1 MSAARR
7 FRFALSCGAAVL
19 LLGCAAQIPGRPI
32 PAAGFTDPPQETP
45 GPAAPGAA
53 TPVQIPR
60 PLRAAGDPCA
70 LLDPHD
76 LEPVGGLHGS
86 PHPGNPFP
94 DTCTFPLG
102 TPGDGEG
109 RGGAARNTAAAGFHR
124 PYAEAAREQ
133 PDGVATSVRGYSSW
147 LYCEVVQGFQTCTAT
162 TAVTEERSLV
172 TMLSLRDAA
181 AADTTARLH
190 GLTEAAL
197 QRLRPR

>member
-1 MSAARR
+1 MSTARR

-19 LLGCAAQIPGRPI
+19 LLGCAAQLPGRPI
-32 PAAGFTDPPQETP
+32 PAAGFTEPRQETA
-45 GPAAPGAA
+45 GPATPDPA
-53 TPVQIPR
+53 TPAQIPR
-60 PLRAAGDPCA
+60 PLHPAGDPCA

-76 LEPVGGLHGS
+76 LARVGGLDGS

-102 TPGDGEG
+102 APGDDEG
-109 RGGAARNTAAAGFHR
+109 HGGAARNTAAAGFHR
-124 PYAEAAREQ
+124 PYGAAAREQ

-162 TAVTEERSLV
+162 TAVSEERSLV
-172 TMLSLRDAA
+172 TMLSLRGAA
-181 AADTTARLH
+181 AADTTTRLH
-190 GLTEAAL
+190 DLTEAAL